1 MATASTRS
9 TWKGAISFGLV
20 HIPIELRTATIDTRE
35 NFKMIDPK
43 SQSAVGYQT
52 ISKATGQAVDAGQVV
67 RGVQFDEN
75 RYVTLTREEIRAALP
90 KTTQTIEIEAFVDAG
105 SIPFN
110 YYSKPY
116 HVAPLG
122 KGQKAYKLL
131 HDTLIKTGKAGIA
144 RVVISTKQHLAALI
158 PQGDG
163 MVLNLLRWDEE
174 VRTMEGL
181 TLPDD
186 SVKITDKE
194 MKMAEMLVNDLAAE
208 WSPGLF
214 HDEFKEQLAQLVE
227 AKAKAGSLIAIKSSE
242 KEEATGTAEI
252 IDLTELLQRS
262 LAGKGASAKSAG
274 AATRATAKSANDGK
288 VTQLRAAAAKKVPA
302 KATASVKPPLRRKSS

>member
-1 MATASTRS
+1 MATASTRT

-20 HIPIELRTATIDTRE
+20 HIPIELRTAVIDTRE
-35 NFKMIDPK
+35 SFRMIDPK

-52 ISKATGQAVDAGQVV
+52 VSKATGQAISADQVV
-67 RGVQFDEN
+67 KGVQYDEG

-90 KTTQTIEIEAFVDAG
+90 KSTQTIEIEAFVDAG

-110 YYSKPY
+110 YYAKPY

-122 KGQKAYKLL
+122 KGQKAFKLL

-144 RVVISTKQHLAALI
+144 RVVISTKQHLAALL
-158 PQGDG
+158 PQGNG
-163 MVLNLLRWDEE
+163 MVLNLLRWEEE

-181 TLPDD
+181 SLPDD
-186 SVKITDKE
+186 SVKISDKE
-194 MKMAEMLVNDLAAE
+194 MRMAEMLVNDLAAE

-214 HDEFKEQLAQLVE
+214 HDEFKEQLAALVE
-227 AKAKAGSLIAIKSSE
+227 AKAKKGSLIAIKGTD
-242 KEEATGTAEI
+242 KEEATPGAEI

-262 LAGKGASAKSAG
+262 LAGKGAGSSKARP
-274 AATRATAKSANDGK
+274 AARSANDGK
-288 VTQLRAAAAKKVPA
+288 VTQLRAAAAKKVA
-302 KATASVKPPLRRKSS
+302 VKASAVVKPASRRKAG